1 MIPRFQGLDQLH
13 RYVNEK
19 CILDGEL
26 IAMNNGSP
34 DFYELDM
41 NNFYASVECLY
52 NPSLR
57 DKPLAVSP
65 QGDSKYGY
73 RFGHYAVQRGIAL
86 IDTELSHINP
96 IDDHIIHP
104 TSFI

>member
-1 MIPRFQGLDQLH
+1 
-13 RYVNEK
+13 
-19 CILDGEL
+19 
-26 IAMNNGSP
+26 
-34 DFYELDM
+34 M